1 MCKSTRLFLL
11 PMKKQGAPKIVL
23 QILCFVC
30 WTTFGW
36 AQKSLEASLVFHPPK
51 LDGILESEIWGEA
64 QSATDFVEQLPV
76 PGGPVRQSSDVK
88 VIYTQEALYIG
99 FFCYDN
105 AQDSILKQLSGRDG
119 DGNSDWCA
127 ITINCYQDGINGFSF
142 AVSPWGEQ
150 WDGRVTAGGDE
161 PDVSWNAVWDCK
173 VHTDEKGWC
182 AEFKIP
188 FAALRFPEKAVQEW
202 DINFAREI
210 RRHREVSQWNP
221 VNPNGPGELAQMGK
235 LKGIKDIRTP
245 KRFFLFPY
253 LSSYYNYSEGS
264 PSSFS
269 YNGGMDV
276 KMGLSDAFTMDATL
290 IPDFG
295 QTISDQLILNLTPFE
310 IEFQDNRPFFMEG
323 TELFNKSGVLY
334 SRRIGGTPI
343 GAYGLYGQLNEGD
356 VVVSNPMQSQ
366 LFNSTKISG
375 RTKGNTGIGL
385 MNSVTAPSFA
395 TIRDADGVERQVETQ
410 PLSNYNVFVMDQN
423 LKNNSYITYTNTNV
437 TRAGSIYDA
446 NVSAYNFE
454 LKDKANDWSISS
466 WGASSLRRG
475 EQYFT
480 KEKLNQKGFSHGASL
495 SRLSG
500 NLTGSTGYYMES
512 DGYNPNDLGYLQAN
526 NSWGQYIN
534 LAYRLYKP
542 FGPFNRMWSELNVAR
557 ESLYAPRA
565 FSSLEIDWELGL
577 NTKKFTTYNVSIH
590 TEPVRAYNYFEPRV
604 WGMKFHD
611 FAHVEIGGWIST
623 DYRKQLAIDVGGRY
637 GIFENDGRTVQNF
650 RLSPRYR
657 INDHW
662 MLIYVYSLQQHFG
675 DIGFAAF
682 HDVKDETPV
691 FGQRDAISHTNVLT
705 ATYAV
710 NPLMSFNCRVRH
722 YWGYS
727 RYHRFYELDNQGELV
742 GTDYQGWEEGQS
754 FSKANRNFNSFTIDF
769 FYKWNFTPGSEL
781 NFAWKWSQ
789 IDEVSEIPS
798 DLLQDFKTTAEIPI
812 SGSVSFRLVYFLDY
826 RILTKNRGEAISK
839 FM

>member
-276 KMGLSDAFTMDATL
+276 KMGLNDAFTMDATL

-295 QTISDQLILNLTPFE
+295 QTISDQLILNLTPYE

-385 MNSVTAPSFA
+385 MNSVTA
-395 TIRDADGVERQVETQ
+395 
-410 PLSNYNVFVMDQN
+410 
-423 LKNNSYITYTNTNV
+423 
-437 TRAGSIYDA
+437 
-446 NVSAYNFE
+446 
-454 LKDKANDWSISS
+454 
-466 WGASSLRRG
+466 
-475 EQYFT
+475 
-480 KEKLNQKGFSHGASL
+480 
-495 SRLSG
+495 
-500 NLTGSTGYYMES
+500 
-512 DGYNPNDLGYLQAN
+512 
-526 NSWGQYIN
+526 
-534 LAYRLYKP
+534 
-542 FGPFNRMWSELNVAR
+542 
-557 ESLYAPRA
+557 
-565 FSSLEIDWELGL
+565 
-577 NTKKFTTYNVSIH
+577 
-590 TEPVRAYNYFEPRV
+590 
-604 WGMKFHD
+604 
-611 FAHVEIGGWIST
+611 
-623 DYRKQLAIDVGGRY
+623 
-637 GIFENDGRTVQNF
+637 
-650 RLSPRYR
+650 
-657 INDHW
+657 
-662 MLIYVYSLQQHFG
+662 
-675 DIGFAAF
+675 
-682 HDVKDETPV
+682 
-691 FGQRDAISHTNVLT
+691 
-705 ATYAV
+705 
-710 NPLMSFNCRVRH
+710 
-722 YWGYS
+722 
-727 RYHRFYELDNQGELV
+727 
-742 GTDYQGWEEGQS
+742 
-754 FSKANRNFNSFTIDF
+754 
-769 FYKWNFTPGSEL
+769 
-781 NFAWKWSQ
+781 
-789 IDEVSEIPS
+789 
-798 DLLQDFKTTAEIPI
+798 
-812 SGSVSFRLVYFLDY
+812 
-826 RILTKNRGEAISK
+826 
-839 FM
+839 

>member
-1 MCKSTRLFLL
+1 
-11 PMKKQGAPKIVL
+11 MKKQGVSKFVL
-23 QILCFVC
+23 QILCFV
-30 WTTFGW
+30 GLSLSGSS
-36 AQKSLEASLVFHPPK
+36 QKVLEASLIKHPPK
-51 LDGILESEIWGEA
+51 LDGILEPEVWGNA
-64 QSATDFVEQLPV
+64 YKASNFVEQLPV
-76 PGGPVRQSSDVK
+76 PGGPVRQESEVK
-88 VIYTQEALYIG
+88 VVYTHEALYIG

-105 AQDSILKQLSGRDG
+105 APDSILKQLSGRDG

-150 WDGRVTAGGDE
+150 WDGRVTAGAGDS
-161 PDVSWNAVWDCK
+161 DVSWNAVWDCK
-173 VHTDEKGWC
+173 VHINQTGWC

-221 VNPNGPGELAQMGK
+221 VHPNGPGELAQMGK
-235 LKGIKDIRTP
+235 LKGIEDIKTP

-253 LSSYYNYSEGS
+253 LSSYYNYAEGN

-276 KMGLSDAFTMDATL
+276 KMGLSDAFTLDATL

-295 QTISDQLILNLTPFE
+295 QTISDQLILNLTPYE
-310 IEFQDNRPFFMEG
+310 VQFQDNRPFFMEG
-323 TELFNKSGVLY
+323 TELFNKSGVFY
-334 SRRIGGTPI
+334 SRRIGGTPV
-343 GAYGLYGQLNEGD
+343 GAYGLYQQLQPGES
-356 VVVSNPMQSQ
+356 VVSNPMQSQ
-366 LFNSTKISG
+366 LLNSTKISG
-375 RTKGNTGIGL
+375 RTKGNTGIGI
-385 MNSVTAPSFA
+385 MNGVTSA
-395 TIRDADGVERQVETQ
+395 TYATVVGADGSKREVETQ
-410 PLSNYNVFVMDQN
+410 PLSNYNVLVMDQN
-423 LKNNSYITYTNTNV
+423 LKNNSYFTLTNTNV

-446 NVSAYNFE
+446 NVSVYNFE
-454 LKDKANDWSISS
+454 IKDKRNDWSVSS
-466 WGASSLRRG
+466 WGAHSLRKG
-475 EQYFT
+475 AQYFSS
-480 KEKLNQKGFSHGASL
+480 KMLNQKGFSHGAAL
-495 SRLSG
+495 TRLRG
-500 NLTGSTGYYMES
+500 NLTGSAGYYMES

-534 LAYRLYKP
+534 LVYRLFKP
-542 FGPFNRMWSELNVAR
+542 FGPFNKMWSELNVAR

-565 FSSLEIDWELGL
+565 FSSLNLDWELGL
-577 NTKKFTTYNVSIH
+577 NTKKFTTYNLSVH
-590 TEPVRAYNYFEPRV
+590 AEPVRAYNYFEPRI
-604 WGMKFHD
+604 WGLKFHD
-611 FAHVEIGGWIST
+611 FAHVDVGGWVST
-623 DYRKQLAIDVGGRY
+623 DYRKQLAVDIGGKY
-637 GIFENDGRTVQNF
+637 GVYQNNDGRSIQNF
-650 RLSPRYR
+650 RISPRYR

-675 DIGFAAF
+675 DIGFATF
-682 HDVKDETPV
+682 HDVKDQTPV

-727 RYHRFYELDNQGELV
+727 RYHQFYELDANGDLMS
-742 GTDYQGWEEGQS
+742 TDYQGWNDGQVS
-754 FSKANRNFNSFTIDF
+754 SRANRNFNSFTVDF

-789 IDEVSEIPS
+789 IDEISDIPS
-798 DLLQDFKTTAEIPI
+798 DLLTDFKTTAEIPI